1 MIESVLQPQNEGGIN
16 LLGNANPV
24 PHKKRMKEGN
34 VKPSKRSKGYGKS
47 SNINHLNDYSLTFD
61 AFQES
66 EKDPKK

>member
-34 VKPSKRSKGYGKS
+34 VKPSKRSKGYGKL
-47 SNINHLNDYSLTFD
+47 IRM
-61 AFQES
+61 
-66 EKDPKK
+66 